1 MVMSKIDYKNLNKRI
16 VFTENDNRHAQFMM
30 KLREVGVTQSKF
42 FRLIITGF
50 IDDDE
55 RLFDFINEN
64 SGQSKSKINKINKLK
79 SKGKEMMQDLA
90 FDDTE
95 IENIFDLIAEGHPDL

>member
-1 MVMSKIDYKNLNKRI
+1 MSNIGPDNFNKRI

-30 KLREVGVTQSKF
+30 KLREVGITQSKF
-42 FRLIITGF
+42 FRLMIAGF

-55 RLFDFINEN
+55 RLFDFINDN
-64 SGQSKSKINKINKLK
+64 SGQSKSKRKKIHKLK
-79 SKGKEMMQDLA
+79 EKGKQIMEDLA

-95 IENIFDLIAEGHPDL
+95 IENIFDLIAEEYPDL

>member
-1 MVMSKIDYKNLNKRI
+1 MSENIHSNLNKRI

-30 KLREVGVTQSKF
+30 KLREVGITQSKF

-50 IDDDE
+50 INNDD
-55 RLFDFINEN
+55 RLFQYILEN
-64 SGQSKSKINKINKLK
+64 SGQSKSKINKMNKLK
-79 SKGKEMMQDLA
+79 EKGKQIMHDLA

-95 IENIFDLIAEGHPDL
+95 IQNIFDLIAEDHPDL

>member
-1 MVMSKIDYKNLNKRI
+1 MPDTEYQNLNKRI
-16 VFTENDNRHAQFMM
+16 VFTENDNRHAQFML
-30 KLREVGVTQSKF
+30 KLREIGITQSKF

-55 RLFDFINEN
+55 RLFHFINEN
-64 SGQSKSKINKINKLK
+64 SGQSKTKIKKINKLK
-79 SKGKEMMQDLA
+79 QKGKELMRDLA

-95 IENIFDLIAEGHPDL
+95 IENIFDLIAEEHPDL

>member
-1 MVMSKIDYKNLNKRI
+1 MSENIHSNLNKRI

-30 KLREVGVTQSKF
+30 KLREVGITQSKF

-50 IDDDE
+50 INNDD
-55 RLFDFINEN
+55 RLFQYILEN

-79 SKGKEMMQDLA
+79 EKGKQIMHDLA

-95 IENIFDLIAEGHPDL
+95 IQNIFDLIAEDHPDL

>member
-1 MVMSKIDYKNLNKRI
+1 MSENIHSNLNKRI

-30 KLREVGVTQSKF
+30 KLREVGITQSKF

-50 IDDDE
+50 INNDD
-55 RLFDFINEN
+55 RLFQYILEN

-79 SKGKEMMQDLA
+79 DKGKQIMHDLA

-95 IENIFDLIAEGHPDL
+95 IQNIFDLIAEDHPDL

>member
-1 MVMSKIDYKNLNKRI
+1 MSEIDYGNLNKRI

-30 KLREVGVTQSKF
+30 KLREVGITQSKF

-50 IDDDE
+50 IDGDD
-55 RLFDFINEN
+55 RLFEFISEN
-64 SGQSKSKINKINKLK
+64 SGQSRPKTAKINKLRE
-79 SKGKEMMQDLA
+79 KGKELMHDLA

-95 IENIFDLIAEGHPDL
+95 IENIFDLIEQEYPDL

>member
-1 MVMSKIDYKNLNKRI
+1 MSKIDYKNLNKRI

-55 RLFDFINEN
+55 RLFEFINEN

-90 FDDTE
+90 FDDSE
-95 IENIFDLIAEGHPDL
+95 MENIFDLIAEGHPDL

>member
-1 MVMSKIDYKNLNKRI
+1 MSDINYGNLNKRI

-30 KLREVGVTQSKF
+30 KLREVGITQSKF

-50 IDDDE
+50 IDDDK
-55 RLFDFINEN
+55 RLFEFICEN
-64 SGQSKSKINKINKLK
+64 SGQAKSKINKIKKLK
-79 SKGKEMMQDLA
+79 QKGNQLMEDLA

-95 IENIFDLIAEGHPDL
+95 IENIFDLIAVEHPDL

>member
-1 MVMSKIDYKNLNKRI
+1 MSDVDYNNLNKRI

-30 KLREVGVTQSKF
+30 KLREVGITQSKF

-50 IDDDE
+50 IEGDT
-55 RLFDFINEN
+55 RLFNFISEN
-64 SGQSKSKINKINKLK
+64 SGQSKTKVQKIKKLRD
-79 SKGKEMMQDLA
+79 KGKKLMEDLA

-95 IENIFDLIAEGHPDL
+95 IDNIFDLIAEEHPDL

>member
-1 MVMSKIDYKNLNKRI
+1 MDNSEFNKRI

-30 KLREVGVTQSKF
+30 KLRTVGITQSKF

-50 IDDDE
+50 IQDDD
-55 RLFDFINEN
+55 RLFEFISEN
-64 SGQSKSKINKINKLK
+64 SGQSKIKKQKIRKLK
-79 SKGKEMMQDLA
+79 EKGRELMHDLA

-95 IENIFDLIAEGHPDL
+95 IENIFDLIAKENPEL

>member
-1 MVMSKIDYKNLNKRI
+1 MSKIDYKNLNKRI

>member
-1 MVMSKIDYKNLNKRI
+1 MSEIEYNNLNKRI

-30 KLREVGVTQSKF
+30 KLREVGITQSKF

-50 IDDDE
+50 INDDD
-55 RLFDFINEN
+55 RLFEFINEN
-64 SGQSKSKINKINKLK
+64 SGQSKTKIAKIKKLK
-79 SKGKEMMQDLA
+79 DKGKQLMHDLA
-90 FDDTE
+90 FDDSE